1 MNSFVRIALVT
12 AGIALGVQ
20 AVAHAQQPDSV
31 FVISD
36 GGKTVLRL
44 NSDGG
49 FVVLGEDSVGKIPI
63 EGPGARLMWY
73 PARGAF
79 RAGSL
84 HPVCCYSYW
93 DDDMTGYGSVALGLY
108 PIASGD
114 ASFGAGRF
122 AKAFGAGSVA
132 LGTLSFTEGD
142 SSISTAFGIV
152 DKRAAVSIGLDGRA
166 RGPYS
171 LFLGYHGQTLDRNAT
186 AIGPWTIVEG
196 SYATAVG
203 SRGNATGSHSIAI
216 GWRAA
221 TNSKTGAIVLA
232 DRCPTSPN
240 TSLQATAQHQFVVRA
255 CRGHKL
261 YTDAALT
268 TGVEVAPGGGSWSSI
283 SDVNRK
289 ENFEPLDGEEVLRQ
303 LREVPVMTWNY
314 KTQDASIR
322 HAGPTAQDFYAAF
335 GLGESEQLI
344 NTVDIDGINMA
355 AIKALEERT
364 ARQRERIEALED
376 EVDRQRR
383 RIEEPE
389 AELAEH
395 RRRLEALE
403 KRLERLERL
412 ESGKSGHT
420 GQAGQAG
427 VARGSGPSNR

>member
-1 MNSFVRIALVT
+1 VLT
-12 AGIALGVQ
+12 PDCC
-20 AVAHAQQPDSV
+20 AH
-31 FVISD
+31 
-36 GGKTVLRL
+36 
-44 NSDGG
+44 
-49 FVVLGEDSVGKIPI
+49 
-63 EGPGARLMWY
+63 
-73 PARGAF
+73 
-79 RAGSL
+79 
-84 HPVCCYSYW
+84 YW
-93 DDDMTGYGSVALGLY
+93 DAAQIGHGSVALGVNAL
-108 PIASGD
+108 ASGD
-114 ASFGAGRF
+114 ASFAVGHSAAATGP
-122 AKAFGAGSVA
+122 GSVA
-132 LGTLSFTEGD
+132 LGPFSIASGDTSFAIMGSATGRGTVAIGLRSVAEGD
-142 SSISTAFGIV
+142 YSV
-152 DKRAAVSIGLDGRA
+152 AVGVGAVATDEV
-166 RGPYS
+166 
-171 LFLGYHGQTLDRNAT
+171 TT
-186 AIGPWTIVEG
+186 AIGPG
-196 SYATAVG
+196 AYATGYATTALGAG
-203 SRGNATGSHSIAI
+203 SRASGLHSIAI
-216 GWRAA
+216 GWNAA
-221 TNSKTGAIVLA
+221 TNWKRGAIVFSDYCSELPS
-232 DRCPTSPN
+232 DSVY
-240 TSLQATAQHQFVVRA
+240 ATDDNQFVVRA
-255 CRGHKL
+255 CGGYKL

-314 KTQDASIR
+314 KTQDESIR

-364 ARQRERIEALED
+364 TRQRERIEALED

-412 ESGKSGHT
+412 ESDKS